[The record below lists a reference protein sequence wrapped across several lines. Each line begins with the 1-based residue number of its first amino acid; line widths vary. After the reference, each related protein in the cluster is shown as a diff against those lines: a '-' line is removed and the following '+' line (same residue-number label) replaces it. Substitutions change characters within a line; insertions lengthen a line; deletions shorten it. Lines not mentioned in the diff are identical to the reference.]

1 MMMTFV
7 LLAAFLTVA
16 GVALIAV
23 PLLRPRQTQLAP
35 APWTA
40 LGVTVVLVIGSVVLY
55 LTWSNWSWRAEDSAD
70 SPQTMVARLARK
82 LERNPQDLNGW
93 LMLGRSYTVLQQY
106 PLAVRAYERADRLAG
121 GKNAD
126 ALLGQ
131 AEALSLQDETELDR
145 RAGRLVE
152 QALVLEPDSGKALF
166 FGAAAAMR
174 RGDLPLARARFAH
187 LLTLDPPDNIKPL
200 LQQQIAAIDQQMT
213 AGNGQGSPPQPA
225 GAAAGSAP
233 AANGSAGRG
242 QGDAAG
248 PGDASSGPRV
258 RIHVTL
264 APALA
269 KTLTAGS
276 PLFVFV
282 RDPSHPG
289 PPLAVKRLESRFP
302 QTVELTASDSMMPGR
317 ALEAGQRVEV
327 VARIARSGN
336 PVGASGD
343 PFGQIAYLVGHDG
356 LSNIVIDQV
365 TP

>member
-1 MMMTFV
+1 
-7 LLAAFLTVA
+7 
-16 GVALIAV
+16 
-23 PLLRPRQTQLAP
+23 
-35 APWTA
+35 
-40 LGVTVVLVIGSVVLY
+40 
-55 LTWSNWSWRAEDSAD
+55 
-70 SPQTMVARLARK
+70 
-82 LERNPQDLNGW
+82 
-93 LMLGRSYTVLQQY
+93 
-106 PLAVRAYERADRLAG
+106 
-121 GKNAD
+121 
-126 ALLGQ
+126 
-131 AEALSLQDETELDR
+131 EALSLEDESELDR
-145 RAGRLVE
+145 GAGRLVE
-152 QALVLEPDSGKALF
+152 QALLLEPNSGKALF

-200 LQQQIAAIDQQMT
+200 LQQQIAAIDQRMT
-213 AGNGQGSPPQPA
+213 AGEAHGSAPQPA
-225 GAAAGSAP
+225 GVAGSSAQ
-233 AANGSAGRG
+233 AANGPADREPAG
-242 QGDAAG
+242 AAS
-248 PGDASSGPRV
+248 PGDAGSGPSV

-269 KTLTAGS
+269 KTLTADS

-343 PFGQIAYLVGHDG
+343 PFGQIAYLVGRDG